1 MNYSFNRQVLK
12 ILPTAHQMW
21 FFLVLT
27 NKWEPWGQMHWTL
40 YSNPLLGG
48 SVRKRQDWG
57 GPGGWYVLL
66 SVSRW
71 AREDPRAQSPVPCL
85 SLPLAG
91 IIWHSILFLY
101 YTCNCIFYCL
111 VNLSLAVGRNI
122 MQGGWPGLHT
132 GKTRGQTWPADLLIC
147 RSATVMVWVNWD
159 SIEESRF

>member
-57 GPGGWYVLL
+57 GPGGRYVLL
-66 SVSRW
+66 SVRRW
-71 AREDPRAQSPVPCL
+71 AGRSSELSLLSPV
-85 SLPLAG
+85 SLRHWLVSFDIQFYSYITLA
-91 IIWHSILFLY
+91 IVSFTVLLIWASQ
-101 YTCNCIFYCL
+101 
-111 VNLSLAVGRNI
+111 LAEISCKGAG
-122 MQGGWPGLHT
+122 QDCTL
-132 GKTRGQTWPADLLIC
+132 GKHVVRHDLLIYSFAGVPHWWSGLTE
-147 RSATVMVWVNWD
+147 R
-159 SIEESRF
+159 E